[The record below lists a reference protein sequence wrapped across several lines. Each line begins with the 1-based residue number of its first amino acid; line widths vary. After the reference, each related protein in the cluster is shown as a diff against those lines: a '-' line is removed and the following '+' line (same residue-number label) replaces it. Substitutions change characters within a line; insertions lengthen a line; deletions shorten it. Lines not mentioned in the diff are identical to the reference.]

1 MCCIQEPGLGFGSR
15 ELKAGNWKYV
25 LRQERRVGGLG
36 GGWWMVDGG
45 ATLESR
51 VVKKCGR
58 LVAGIRREC
67 RNWFVR
73 EG

>member
-1 MCCIQEPGLGFGSR
+1 
-15 ELKAGNWKYV
+15 
-25 LRQERRVGGLG
+25 
-36 GGWWMVDGG
+36 MVDGG
-45 ATLESR
+45 ATLQSR

>member
-1 MCCIQEPGLGFGSR
+1 MCCAKKDEW
-15 ELKAGNWKYV
+15 EVWVEAGGW
-25 LRQERRVGGLG
+25 
-36 GGWWMVDGG
+36 GWWMADGG
-45 ATLESR
+45 ALQSR